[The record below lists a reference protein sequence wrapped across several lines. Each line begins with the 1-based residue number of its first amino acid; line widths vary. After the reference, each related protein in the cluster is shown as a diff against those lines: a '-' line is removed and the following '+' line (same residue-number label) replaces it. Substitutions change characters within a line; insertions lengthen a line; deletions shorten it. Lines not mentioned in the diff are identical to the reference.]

1 VNTGV
6 QQRGAAEDLGASYAI
21 LFRELGA
28 AFRARGLGT
37 EEANDLAQESLVRT
51 FVHLKRHGRTQEDLR
66 PLAHTIARR
75 LYAER
80 GRRLRPRFVD
90 LPEAEHLA
98 DPTPEPI
105 DQVVAS
111 EERADVHAALKAL
124 TPRHRR
130 VVSLWMSGLR
140 PAEIARE
147 LGIKRNAA
155 DALLHRARRQL
166 ASKLDPSRATLGL
179 FGIAM
184 LRMRLL
190 FRRAMDAVSSLDPS
204 GSTTQ
209 ATAGLAVAGFT
220 AALMLIGPANGGI
233 NQSIV
238 PRNVTNAAESVDVTT
253 SSRVAPAPPAESAAE
268 VSDVPSVD
276 RASLYADIHEHR
288 AGADTGSDSPL
299 GAAGDLDLDIWHE
312 RDPTHRGTIGPMLD
326 GATDGACELLACTSV
341 P

>member
-1 VNTGV
+1 MNAGV
-6 QQRGAAEDLGASYAI
+6 QQRGAAEDLGASYAS

-28 AFRARGLGT
+28 AFRARGLGG

-80 GRRLRPRFVD
+80 GRRLRPRFVE

-105 DQVVAS
+105 EQVVAS
-111 EERADVHAALKAL
+111 EERADVHAALKEL

-140 PAEIARE
+140 PAEIAHE

-166 ASKLDPSRATLGL
+166 AMKLDPSHATLGL

-184 LRMRLL
+184 LRVRSV
-190 FRRAMDAVSSLDPS
+190 FRRAVDAVSSFDPS
-204 GSTTQ
+204 GSIAQ
-209 ATAGLAVAGFT
+209 ATTGLAVVGIGAV
-220 AALMLIGPANGGI
+220 LMIATPSATDSRPVGPTDA
-233 NQSIV
+233 V
-238 PRNVTNAAESVDVTT
+238 AT
-253 SSRVAPAPPAESAAE
+253 RVASVEGAPATADGTV
-268 VSDVPSVD
+268 VSRARDPVD
-276 RASLYADIHEHR
+276 APRYIYRMRRTATVRDPITNQDNEWFLDIEHTPGN
-288 AGADTGSDSPL
+288 GAV
-299 GAAGDLDLDIWHE
+299 DLDPVLTAVE
-312 RDPTHRGTIGPMLD
+312 G
-326 GATDGACELLACTSV
+326 LACNSMAACTKA